1 MTSIA
6 LALVVLPL
14 ALLIYAYVGYPLL
27 LVLAGRRRRS
37 PHPAADPPEWPPITI
52 VVPAYNARGAIART
66 LDHLLAIDYPAERRQ
81 VIVVSDGST
90 DGTDDVVKAYAERGV
105 ELHRTPTRGGKT
117 AAENA
122 VAPLIRGDIVVN
134 TDATVVVPPAS
145 IARLVRPFA
154 DPGIGVVSGRDV
166 SVGREPHD
174 STMGEAGYSG
184 YEMTVRS
191 LEARFERIVGATG
204 SLYALR
210 RELFV
215 VSLPAEVSRDFASAL
230 LATEGGWKSIAQD
243 DAVCSVGRA
252 PSLIAEYRRKA
263 RTMVLGL
270 DTLWYFRRMLD
281 PRRFGWFSVML
292 ASHKLCRWLVYLLL
306 PFAVLGIAALAPQSR
321 VAAGLLA
328 IGAIAASLGAL
339 AIWWPVSRRLPALLA
354 VFGYATATATAGVIA
369 WIRFFRGIHS
379 VVWEP
384 TRRAG

>member
-1 MTSIA
+1 MTTIA
-6 LALVVLPL
+6 LTLVVLPL
-14 ALLIYAYVGYPLL
+14 ALLIYAYLGYPLI
-27 LVLAGRRRRS
+27 LVLAGRRSHSRF
-37 PHPAADPPEWPPITI
+37 PAGDPPEWPRITI

-90 DGTDDVVKAYAERGV
+90 DGTDDIVTAYADRGV

-122 VAPLIRGDIVVN
+122 VVPLIRGEIVVN

-145 IARLVRPFA
+145 VARLVRPFA
-154 DPGIGVVSGRDV
+154 DPCIGVVSGRDV
-166 SVGREPHD
+166 SVGREPRD
-174 STMGEAGYSG
+174 RTIGEAGYSS

-210 RELFV
+210 RDLFV
-215 VSLPAEVSRDFASAL
+215 VPLPAEVSRDFASAL
-230 LATEGGWKSIAQD
+230 LATERGWKSIAD
-243 DAVCSVGRA
+243 NEAVCIVGRA
-252 PSLIAEYRRKA
+252 PTLIAEYRRKA

-292 ASHKLCRWLVYLLL
+292 ASHKICRWLVYLLL
-306 PFAVLGIAALAPQSR
+306 PFAVLGVAALAPQSR
-321 VAAGLLA
+321 VAAGVLA
-328 IGAIAASLGAL
+328 IGGIAAALGAL
-339 AIWWPVSRRLPALLA
+339 AIWWPASRRLPPLLA
-354 VFGYATATATAGVIA
+354 FFGYATATTTAGVVA
-369 WIRFFRGIHS
+369 WTRFFRGVHS

-384 TRRAG
+384 TSRAG